1 MTSLPS
7 AAMTFASA
15 SLPIEE
21 AAREAVHAICAGH
34 NVEVYDIVLHHQSGG
49 LVFQVLVE
57 RKGSASARLSTKDAA
72 VDLGTCTQ
80 IAREL
85 SPALDASPPT
95 TARYN
100 LEVSSPGI
108 ERTLRHEAD
117 YQRFVGEKVKLKVR
131 GASAVV
137 GKLTR
142 VDASSVAI
150 ETSAANA
157 KVAEEKIIAFSTIE
171 SGRLVFEFGAT
182 PKNVRNSPNRDK
194 KKGK

>member
-1 MTSLPS
+1 MTSPS
-7 AAMTFASA
+7 SATMASA
-15 SLPIEE
+15 SLPFEE

-34 NVEVYDIVLHHQSGG
+34 SVEVYDIVLHHQSGG

-85 SPALDASPPT
+85 SPALDAAPPT

-131 GASAVV
+131 GTGAVI
-137 GKLTR
+137 GKLIR
-142 VDASSVAI
+142 VEASSVAI
-150 ETSAANA
+150 ESAANA
-157 KVAEEKIIAFSTIE
+157 KDAEEKIIAFSTIE

-182 PKNVRNSPNRDK
+182 PKNARNSPNRDK